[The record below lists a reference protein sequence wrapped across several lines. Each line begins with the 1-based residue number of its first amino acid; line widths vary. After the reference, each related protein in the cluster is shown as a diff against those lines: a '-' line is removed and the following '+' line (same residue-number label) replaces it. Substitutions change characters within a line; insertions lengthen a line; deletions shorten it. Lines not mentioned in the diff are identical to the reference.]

1 MSKTIPAEYTDL
13 LEAPNF
19 VTLVT
24 LMPDGQPQ
32 ASVLWSSF
40 DGEHIVLNTARGR
53 QKDKNLANDERVTV
67 LAYDKDN
74 PYRYIE
80 VRGVVA
86 EITEEGAVDH
96 INSLSKAYRGIEDY
110 YQNMPQMRDKEQRMK
125 FKIKPLHIVA
135 RG

>member
-1 MSKTIPAEYTDL
+1 VSDVIPDAFHDL
-13 LEAPNF
+13 LSAPNF
-19 VTLVT
+19 ITLVT

-40 DGEHIVLNTARGR
+40 DGERVVLNTARGR
-53 QKDKNLANDERVTV
+53 QKDKNLAKDRRVTLV
-67 LAYDKDN
+67 AYDREN

-80 VRGVVA
+80 VRGVVD

-96 INSLSKAYRGIEDY
+96 INSLSLAYRGEADY
-110 YQNMPQMRDKEQRMK
+110 YRNMPHLRGVERRMI
-125 FKIKPLHIVA
+125 FRVRPTRVIT